1 MFISSASWA
10 TGHVDAATRRLM
22 AWRSQY
28 SGVPA
33 AGRPS
38 IPKIPDMITSSVIAC
53 IRGASENGLAD
64 RPALDLALGDRRLIM
79 RAYCSIA
86 SP

>member
-1 MFISSASWA
+1 MLASSPICA
-10 TGHVDAATRRLM
+10 TGIDENRVRPRTARRS
-22 AWRSQY
+22 AC

-38 IPKIPDMITSSVIAC
+38 IPKIPAMITSSVIAC
-53 IRGASENGLAD
+53 IRGAIANGSPTGQPSISRSA
-64 RPALDLALGDRRLIM
+64 ASTIICV
-79 RAYCSIA
+79 YCAIA